1 MSDTIDVQNMIFSV
15 PAKVLRTQNERAAD
29 LLALT
34 KERHAL
40 DGDSLDDMQPFFWT
54 AEISSDV
61 VDSHYSHMMPST
73 LENFRQDA
81 IAGVSFLPGHRHR
94 ELPFGRS
101 VDAAI
106 ETASNPSRTRVLA
119 DFYTIPG
126 LNLNGITTDDLIK
139 GIRSGI
145 LKDVSVGFHGGEHR
159 CDLCGKDY
167 FSWDCDHIAGW
178 KYEIKGDD
186 GVVRVLLATHSI
198 DNARLSEVSSV
209 FDGSTPKAEIIKAE
223 REAAEG
229 RMRPEAVRLFEQQ
242 YRIKLPTPGKQFGGA
257 SVRGNENKMNYEQI
271 VNQLRE
277 VLSVPADGDVVE
289 VATRVI
295 TESATLKTVTAERD
309 TAQGKLAEA
318 EKRIKD
324 LEPQAADGVQYRK
337 DLVDEALAEGVRAY
351 GDKFDAETY
360 RSMLEGAKIDVI
372 KRMKADWAAVGDGR
386 FAPGG
391 RQSRDEGEQAP
402 GNGNQRRTSRLPDRA
417 FAV

>member
-15 PAKVLRTQNERAAD
+15 PAKVLRAQNERAAD
-29 LLALT
+29 LLAIA
-34 KERHAL
+34 KEKHVFDVDVLEGAT
-40 DGDSLDDMQPFFWT
+40 PFFWT
-54 AEISSDV
+54 AEISSDL
-61 VDSHYSHMMPST
+61 VDSHHSHMLPST
-73 LENFRQDA
+73 LENFRRDA
-81 IAGVSFLPGHRHR
+81 EAGVSFLPGHRHY

-101 VDAAI
+101 LAASI
-106 ETASNPSRTRVLA
+106 ESATNPERTRVLA
-119 DFYTIPG
+119 DFYTLPG
-126 LNLNGITTDDLIK
+126 LNLNGISTDDLIK

-145 LKDVSVGFHGGEHR
+145 LRDTSVGFHGGNLI
-159 CDLCGKDY
+159 CDVCSRDY
-167 FSWDCDHIAGW
+167 FGGDCYHIAGW

-186 GVVRVLLATHSI
+186 GVTRIVTATYAI
-198 DNARLSEVSSV
+198 DGAHLSEVSSV

-309 TAQGKLAEA
+309 TAQSKLVDA
-318 EKRIKD
+318 EKRIKE
-324 LEPQAADGVQYRK
+324 LEPQAADGVQYRN
-337 DLVDEALAEGVRAY
+337 DLVTEALAEGVRAY
-351 GDKFDAETY
+351 GDKFDANTY
-360 RSMLEGAKIDVI
+360 RSMLEDAKLDEI

-391 RQSRDEGEQAP
+391 RQSRDEGEPAP
-402 GNGNQRRTSRLPDRA
+402 SGNQRKTNRLPDEA